1 MGDTEINPMR
11 TMRLVLSYVARWP
24 LRHIYGP
31 AWLGD
36 HFNTVLA
43 KAGGKS
49 IREVYGLE
57 FREKQMSPK
66 INDLFLVSLMQAI
79 ILLGLVALS
88 WWAWKLTNDYVLPAF
103 LLFSVFHVIPSEQDF
118 LTSGRLASR
127 VPNWLTPLTSALS
140 FVVSLPAM
148 IIALPAVIVW
158 GSIGWLKLKIMWRA
172 G

>member
-1 MGDTEINPMR
+1 MGDTEIKPMR
-11 TMRLVLSYVARWP
+11 TIRLVLSYVARWP
-24 LRHIYGP
+24 FRHIYGS

-36 HFNTVLA
+36 HFDTILA
-43 KAGGKS
+43 KVGGKC
-49 IREVYGLE
+49 IRKVYGLE
-57 FREKQMSPK
+57 FRDNRIPPK
-66 INDLFLVSLMQAI
+66 IDDLFLVSLMQAI

-88 WWAWKLTNDYVLPAF
+88 WWAWKLTNDYVSPAF

-118 LTSGRLASR
+118 LTSGTLASR

-148 IIALPAVIVW
+148 VIALPAVIVW
-158 GSIGWLKLKIMWRA
+158 GCIGWIKMQLLRPA

>member
-1 MGDTEINPMR
+1 MEDTEFKPMT

-24 LRHIYGP
+24 FRHIYGLE
-31 AWLGD
+31 WLRD
-36 HFNTVLA
+36 HFDTVLA

-57 FREKQMSPK
+57 FRDNRMPPK

-103 LLFSVFHVIPSEQDF
+103 ILFSVFHVIPSEQDF
-118 LTSGRLASR
+118 LTSGRLARR
-127 VPNWLTPLTSALS
+127 VPHWLTPLTGGLS

-158 GSIGWLKLKIMWRA
+158 GCIGWLKFKLVRPD

>member
-1 MGDTEINPMR
+1 MGDTEIKPMR

-24 LRHIYGP
+24 FRHIYGS
-31 AWLGD
+31 AWLGE
-36 HFNTVLA
+36 HFHIVLA
-43 KAGGKS
+43 KAGTKS

-57 FREKQMSPK
+57 FRGNQMPPK
-66 INDLFLVSLMQAI
+66 VNDLFLVSIMQAL
-79 ILLGLVALS
+79 ILLSLIAFS
-88 WWAWKLTNDYVLPAF
+88 WLAWNLTNDYVLPAF
-103 LLFSVFHVIPSEQDF
+103 IVFSVFHVIPSEQDF

-127 VPNWLTPLTSALS
+127 VPNWLTPFTSALS

-158 GSIGWLKLKIMWRA
+158 GCIGWLKLKLVRTA